1 MATKKRRITEA
12 QTTLVDAAKTSS
24 EGARTLAGEAL
35 GAAAAAAAGVV
46 MKRVAQVLRKGDET
60 IGDVAPD
67 TQTALQSSVV
77 SAVGPSA
84 KRREAIKRKLVRSK
98 KVTKNAAKRKS
109 AKPKAK
115 SLSRR
120 KRR

>member
-1 MATKKRRITEA
+1 
-12 QTTLVDAAKTSS
+12 
-24 EGARTLAGEAL
+24 
-35 GAAAAAAAGVV
+35 

-67 TQTALQSSVV
+67 TQTALQSAVV

-98 KVTKNAAKRKS
+98 KLTKNAAKRKS

>member
-24 EGARTLAGEAL
+24 EGVRTLAGEAL

-67 TQTALQSSVV
+67 TQTALQSAVV